1 MNVLDRIKNCNF
13 VTFLNQ
19 TFIESK
25 NNGIFGKINKKKL
38 ERLRN
43 KLLERNI
50 YLLLMSPED
59 ELSIRSDP
67 NLKFNDSNIYNN
79 NKLYFRLE
87 NFSDKV
93 FKFYTIDRI
102 YSKIEDYKQ
111 ELFYNVITNFGLKS
125 ATLEYLNENIN
136 IDDFKLSAS
145 SSATVNDIKYIDSK
159 TGLEVK
165 HNKKN
170 SRKIINKREYER
182 MSTPNLFK
190 CLDTRSYWCQE
201 IYGKLKNYRDIVKE
215 IMMNNRNFTIESYDN
230 STQLDDFLNSRI
242 NGSNIIIYEV
252 SEHNNYQETF
262 KFYSKIG
269 SQFSGFGFNTD
280 ISLSHDIT
288 NRNNK
293 HLIITAEFYTIEEL
307 EVKTL
312 TNVLE
317 YYNNSKNFKKDV
329 LKMLKDKYKE
339 LNEIYCERLR
349 LEIKKL
355 NKEKL
360 EDEDNIELSLDI
372 IKLKNNLDEQK
383 KNYKKIMKE
392 REIEEEHFR
401 SLVPHIGDWNTG
413 RSENRAPY
421 WSCCGSTQFSNS
433 SCTRVKPMGNRV
445 RWTRRY

>member
-1 MNVLDRIKNCNF
+1 MNVIDRIKNCNF
-13 VTFLNQ
+13 VTFLNE
-19 TFIESK
+19 TFIE
-25 NNGIFGKINKKKL
+25 NRYNGRCGSCYRKKL
-38 ERLRN
+38 NRLRN

-125 ATLEYLNENIN
+125 ATLEYLNEKIN
-136 IDDFKLSAS
+136 IKDLKILAS
-145 SSATVNDIKYIDSK
+145 GSVTVNDIKYVDTK
-159 TGLEVK
+159 TGLEIK
-165 HNKKN
+165 HNNTK

-182 MSTPNLFK
+182 MSSPNLFK
-190 CLDTRSYWCQE
+190 CLDTRSFWCQE
-201 IYGKLKNYRDIVKE
+201 IYGELRNYRDIVKD
-215 IMMNNRNFTIESYDN
+215 IMINSRNFTIESYDN

-252 SEHNNYQETF
+252 SEHNNFQETF
-262 KFYSKIG
+262 KFYSNIG

-280 ISLSHDIT
+280 LSISHDIS
-288 NRNNK
+288 NINNK
-293 HLIITAEFYTIEEL
+293 NLVITAEFYTIEEL
-307 EVKTL
+307 EIKTL

-317 YYNNSKNFKKDV
+317 YYNKNKNFKKEV
-329 LKMLKDKYKE
+329 LKILKDKYKD
-339 LNEIYCERLR
+339 LNKIYCERLNLKIR
-349 LEIKKL
+349 QL
-355 NKEKL
+355 NKKKI

-383 KNYKKIMKE
+383 KNYKRIMKE
-392 REIEEEHFR
+392 REIEREHFK
-401 SLVPHIGDWNTG
+401 SLVPHIGNWNTG

-421 WSCCGSTQFSNS
+421 WTCCGSTQFGNS

-445 RWTRRY
+445 KWSGKY